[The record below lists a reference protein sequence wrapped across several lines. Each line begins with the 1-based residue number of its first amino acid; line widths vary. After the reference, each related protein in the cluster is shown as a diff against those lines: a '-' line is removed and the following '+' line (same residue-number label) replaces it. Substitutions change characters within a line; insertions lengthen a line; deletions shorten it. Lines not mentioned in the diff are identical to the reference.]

1 MYDSSDFSTITTSP
15 PASSAAPYSEYRPV
29 SPLTCIPSFCCK
41 SGSNGKTQRLYWLA
55 TNQLKFQVARKNP
68 ENCTPLVVRV
78 RHSFLASNHVAK
90 VESKTAKDYSKALN

>member
-15 PASSAAPYSEYRPV
+15 LASSAPYSEYRPV
-29 SPLTCIPSFCCK
+29 SPLTCIESFCCN
-41 SGSNGKTQRLYWLA
+41 SGSKGKTQPLYWLA

-68 ENCTPLVVRV
+68 ENCMPLVVRV

-90 VESKTAKDYSKALN
+90 VQSKTAKDYSMALN